1 MTLLSC
7 EQSLLVSSLILELF
21 SLHLFFGLLCL
32 LLQSM
37 VGPFCTILILLLL
50 KLLQNLP
57 FLALSGVIML
67 NANEEPGR
75 STTTDAI
82 SIPKLFPATIARSL
96 IISMSAKAV
105 TFTPRERRSLVEVLF
120 PESPTMLIELSRRQ
134 ELQGLQSANRYNI
147 QVLEEPVSVAVVPEE
162 DLILK
167 GMLEEVPIGRIYLI
181 QSLEV
186 VLECSCGRNSKLLL
200 DTWPGKLKQVP
211 IRLRFKQVP

>member
-1 MTLLSC
+1 MVLLSC
-7 EQSLLVSSLILELF
+7 EQSLLVNYLILELF
-21 SLHLFFGLLCL
+21 SLLLLFGLLYFL
-32 LLQSM
+32 QQSM
-37 VGPFCTILILLLL
+37 VNPSCTILILLLL
-50 KLLQNLP
+50 KLLQSLP

-67 NANEEPGR
+67 SVKEEPGR
-75 STTTDAI
+75 STTTGAI
-82 SIPKLFPATIARSL
+82 SIPKLSLDTIARSL
-96 IISMSAKAV
+96 LISMSAKV
-105 TFTPRERRSLVEVLF
+105 VICIPRERTSSVEELF
-120 PESPTMLIELSRRQ
+120 PESLTMLIELSRRQ

>member
-1 MTLLSC
+1 MD
-7 EQSLLVSSLILELF
+7 SLILDFF
-21 SLHLFFGLLCL
+21 SLLLLFGLHCFLQ
-32 LLQSM
+32 QSM
-37 VGPFCTILILLLL
+37 VSLFCITLILPLL
-50 KLLQNLP
+50 KLLQSLSS
-57 FLALSGVIML
+57 LALSAAIML
-67 NANEEPGR
+67 SSVKEDTGR

-82 SIPKLFPATIARSL
+82 FIPKLSLDTIARSL
-96 IISMSAKAV
+96 LISMSAKV
-105 TFTPRERRSLVEVLF
+105 VICTPRERTSSVEELF

-200 DTWPGKLKQVP
+200 DTWSGKLKQVP